1 MRAVLLIAG
10 HDLKLTLGD
19 RGALLWMLILPIV
32 FAVFLGAAMG
42 GGSGPRDSAA
52 RLTVIDHDGG
62 AAARALVDGL
72 ASERLSLVELD
83 PDEPASSAPD
93 PDQHGQAQARIR
105 TLIIP
110 EGFTEQVLAGEQA
123 TLRLEKDPGSSLEA
137 GMVAQARIYAAIA
150 RLIGDLVAA
159 SQSLPGSPVDG
170 TVTED
175 GSIPAAPVPPETL
188 AGLPPAE
195 DLVRIEARFAGARS
209 EVPDGFAQS
218 VPGNLVMF
226 VLLVALTGGAASL
239 AAERRGGQLRRLV
252 TAPLGRS
259 RIIIGK
265 MLGRLAVAS
274 VQVALLVLVGTITQQ
289 TLGVGVGDRPLAVL
303 AVLLVFGAVVSPL
316 AVAFGAWFRDPER
329 AASLGAVA
337 TMVMASLGGCWWP
350 IEIVGRPMQ
359 LLALAFPTGWAM
371 RALHGIISYG
381 HGLGSVTTPLLVLL
395 GFAAAFTVLA
405 VRALRL
411 D

>member
-10 HDLKLTLGD
+10 HDLKLTLRD
-19 RGALLWMLILPIV
+19 RSALLWMLVLPVV
-32 FAVFLGAAMG
+32 FAMFLGAAMG
-42 GGSGPRDSAA
+42 GGGGPRDDAA
-52 RLTVIDHDGG
+52 RLTVVDHDGG
-62 AAARALVDGL
+62 VAARALITGL
-72 ASERLSLVELD
+72 ASERLSLVELT
-83 PDEPASSAPD
+83 PAEAEQTPE
-93 PDQHGQAQARIR
+93 RIR
-105 TLIIP
+105 TLVIP
-110 EGFTEQVLAGEQA
+110 EGFTEQVLAGEQV

-137 GMVAQARIYAAIA
+137 GMVAQARIYAAIV

-159 SQSLPGSPVDG
+159 SATLPGSAA
-170 TVTED
+170 D
-175 GSIPAAPVPPETL
+175 GSRPAGPLPPEAL
-188 AGLPPAE
+188 ASLPPAE

-252 TAPLGRS
+252 TAPLS
-259 RIIIGK
+259 RPEIIAGK
-265 MLGRLAVAS
+265 ILGRMAVAS
-274 VQVALLVLVGTITQQ
+274 VQVGMLVLIGTLTQH
-289 TLGVGVGDRPLAVL
+289 TLGVGVGERPLAVL
-303 AVLLVFGAVVSPL
+303 VVLLVFGAVVAPL
-316 AVAFGAWFRDPER
+316 AVAFGAWFRDPQR
-329 AASLGAVA
+329 AGSLGAVA

-350 IEIVGRPMQ
+350 IEIVSRPMQ

-381 HGLGSVTTPLLVLL
+381 HDLSSVITPLLVLL
-395 GFAAAFTVLA
+395 GFAVVLTA
-405 VRALRL
+405 VAMRSLRL